1 MKIVALAAS
10 IFLQQQA
17 LQAIQMRKILATL
30 SASLLAVMPRF
41 VTTLVSLTD

>member
-30 SASLLAVMPRF
+30 SASLLAVMPRSAMN
-41 VTTLVSLTD
+41 LVLLTD